1 MHYIYALLLPKHCV
15 FKKLLFIQFDFRIQL
30 LKSIRLNNFNIRNR
44 INFSISTLEI
54 DSTRFELSTRLEL
67 DNST

>member
-15 FKKLLFIQFDFRIQL
+15 FKKLLFIQFYFRIQL